1 MQKQRP
7 AEGISSTT
15 GCEQAAAGCTQEQ
28 RRAVSGSRSNRL
40 QVDKLHQQQRV
51 YASSVSCK
59 WQQQQQAQT
68 AAADCTSSSRQ
79 ACKGSG
85 RLQPAASTA
94 DCRQLYRLHAE
105 QHQAASSG
113 SNTGCSKQAAY
124 SSSNLQ
130 ADAAPGRKQQQQ
142 RPPQT
147 QQQREQQQ
155 AARGGSAGCKQQQQQ
170 QAGG

>member
-94 DCRQLYRLHAE
+94 DCRQLCKLHAE

-113 SNTGCSKQAAY
+113 SNTGCNEQAAY
-124 SSSNLQ
+124 SSSELQ
-130 ADAAPGRKQQQQ
+130 ARSSTRPQALQQRQAADKQQQ
-142 RPPQT
+142 
-147 QQQREQQQ
+147 
-155 AARGGSAGCKQQQQQ
+155 G
-170 QAGG
+170 

>member
-7 AEGISSTT
+7 AESISSTT

-40 QVDKLHQQQRV
+40 QVDKLHQQQQV

-105 QHQAASSG
+105 QRQAASSG
-113 SNTGCSKQAAY
+113 SNTGCNEQAAY
-124 SSSNLQ
+124 CSSELQ
-130 ADAAPGRKQQQQ
+130 ARSST
-142 RPPQT
+142 RPQAL
-147 QQQREQQQ
+147 QQQQ
-155 AARGGSAGCKQQQQQ
+155 AADKQQQE
-170 QAGG
+170 

>member
-113 SNTGCSKQAAY
+113 SNTGCNEQAAY
-124 SSSNLQ
+124 CSSELQ
-130 ADAAPGRKQQQQ
+130 ARSSTRPQALQQRQAADKQQQ
-142 RPPQT
+142 
-147 QQQREQQQ
+147 E
-155 AARGGSAGCKQQQQQ
+155 
-170 QAGG
+170 